1 MTLERWVEEVSDA
14 LGIEQE
20 VDADVLLDVAR
31 VVAHRV
37 ERRAAPV
44 TTYLMGL
51 AVASR
56 SGGDLT
62 EVARTVVESARRW
75 QAEEPPDTPTTGVE

>member
-1 MTLERWVEEVSDA
+1 MTLERWVEEVSEA
-14 LGIEQE
+14 LGLTHE
-20 VDADVLLDVAR
+20 VDTDVLLDVAR

-51 AVASR
+51 AVASG
-56 SGGDLT
+56 SNAQLA
-62 EVARTVVESARRW
+62 EVARTLVARARTW
-75 QAEEPPDTPTTGVE
+75 PQEGKGEAPTTGVE